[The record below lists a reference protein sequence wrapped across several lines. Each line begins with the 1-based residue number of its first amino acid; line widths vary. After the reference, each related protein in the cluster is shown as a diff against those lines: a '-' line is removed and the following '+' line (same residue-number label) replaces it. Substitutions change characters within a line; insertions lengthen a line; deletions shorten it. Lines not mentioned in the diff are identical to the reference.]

1 MKINYFKIIIAL
13 SFLGLLLIVASL
25 WKENKSE
32 EIPERI
38 TLHPKSPY
46 KNTISAVGIVE
57 ASSENISIGV
67 PLSRIV
73 TKVLVNVGE
82 NVKKGTPLLQL
93 DDRDLKA
100 ELKSQQA
107 LYEIAAAKLH
117 KLEESPREE
126 DILVAN
132 ADVINAEAELR
143 QAKRQYEM
151 VAGLQDPRALS
162 QQEIDR
168 RHFAYIQAEAKLAQ
182 AQASLSKVKSGTWK
196 PDLSIAKF
204 ELLQAKMNVERV
216 NTEIKRTTILSP
228 IDGKVLQIKIH
239 EGELPPSDTSRS
251 PIMIVGNTEEKHLE
265 VSINQYNASY
275 FDPKA
280 PAVAFLQG
288 DARVQVP
295 LEFVRLDPYLV
306 NKQNIT
312 NDISEKVDTRVLQVV
327 YKFVNNPYRIFVGQQ
342 MDVFIEASPNP
353 TPNTISHEDEIS
365 NA

>member
-1 MKINYFKIIIAL
+1 M
-13 SFLGLLLIVASL
+13 
-25 WKENKSE
+25 WKENQE
-32 EIPERI
+32 VVIPERN
-38 TLHPKSPY
+38 TLHPVSPF
-46 KNTISAVGIVE
+46 KNYISAVGIVE

-67 PLSRIV
+67 PLNRIV
-73 TKVLVNVGE
+73 SKVMVSVGE
-82 NVKKGTPLLQL
+82 NVKKGAPLIQL

-100 ELKSQQA
+100 ELKTQQA
-107 LYEIAAAKLH
+107 LYDIAAAKLQ
-117 KLEESPREE
+117 KLEQAPREE
-126 DILVAN
+126 DIAVAN
-132 ADVINAEAELR
+132 ADVINAEAELK
-143 QAKRQYEM
+143 QSQKQYEM
-151 VAGLQDPRALS
+151 VQNLQDPRALS

-168 RHFAYIQAEAKLAQ
+168 RHFAYIQAEAKLTQSKAN
-182 AQASLSKVKSGTWK
+182 LNKVKSGTWK
-196 PDLSIAKF
+196 PDVSIAKF
-204 ELLQAKMNVERV
+204 ELQQARTNVERV
-216 NTEIKRTTILSP
+216 NTEINRTTVLSP

-239 EGELPPSDTSRS
+239 EGELPPADTSRT
-251 PIMIVGNTEEKHLE
+251 PIMIVGNTDEKHLE

-280 PAVAFLQG
+280 PSVAFLQG

-342 MDVFIEASPNP
+342 MDVFIETNPNP